1 MVAAGIKSHPEKP
14 WFSPCILDNYMSFRG
29 TKFTHCSVLAV
40 LLKLNFLL
48 VYVGNK
54 LLPRALISPLH
65 DHLSSR
71 VSRGSLLRCC
81 NSVWIWSWSYPLWL
95 CHPLLRPALRRA
107 QETEANAFRDRA
119 VRQHGLLSASAA
131 AGASS
136 YLSEAAGATARL
148 WALPAELYI
157 LAGHFAAGDE
167 REYKYGR
174 DITLSLAPR
183 CGWDE
188 RYRTNCSGGD
198 CCFCQLGAATG
209 VLTGTTAKVGNLGMC
224 KTSLMEIYAE
234 LISAWWKGSLRAP
247 GIDFKISVAIIF
259 AAQQTSSAGI
269 SFTSL

>member
-1 MVAAGIKSHPEKP
+1 MLEINYFKSSNIHVILTSASWPPQQSDQQRQFAALLQFGV
-14 WFSPCILDNYMSFRG
+14 N
-29 TKFTHCSVLAV
+29 SVLELSLRAV
-40 LLKLNFLL
+40 PPAS
-48 VYVGNK
+48 V
-54 LLPRALISPLH
+54 ASPAE
-65 DHLSSR
+65 SP
-71 VSRGSLLRCC
+71 GK
-81 NSVWIWSWSYPLWL
+81 
-95 CHPLLRPALRRA
+95 
-107 QETEANAFRDRA
+107 TEANAFRDCA

-209 VLTGTTAKVGNLGMC
+209 VLTGTTARVGNLGMC

-234 LISAWWKGSLRAP
+234 LISAWWKGSQRAP

-259 AAQQTSSAGI
+259 AA
-269 SFTSL
+269 